1 LDRHEIKSELIRLI
15 TTLLNNVNFDVDV
28 IEHFN
33 FIDDLGMDSILFIS
47 MIVEIEMRFNIVIPD
62 NMLLIDNFKTLDRA
76 IEIIEHEIL
85 LK

>member
-1 LDRHEIKSELIRLI
+1 MDRHEIKSELIRLI